1 MTNASSVTMN
11 PTAPIGIF
19 DSGLGGLSVL
29 RELRQQLPA
38 EDIVYYADNAY
49 SPYGTRTPEEIQAR
63 SEAIAAA
70 LIDRDAKVIV
80 VACNTASSV
89 AITHL
94 RDTYDLPFIGLE
106 PAVKPAVQITRS
118 GKVAVLAT
126 PRTVT
131 GERLRRLIHAYAR
144 EVEVY
149 TVPAPGLVELVETGT
164 LTGDQVQLAL
174 RPLLEPMLAQG
185 VDTVVLG
192 CTHYPFLRREI
203 EAFVGPSIAVIDSGA
218 AIARRT
224 REILLQH
231 GALRDHP
238 QRGELQ
244 LMTSGVP
251 DSVGTIATD
260 LIGEPVLPL
269 ALAI

>member
-1 MTNASSVTMN
+1 MD
-11 PTAPIGIF
+11 PLAPIGIF

-29 RELRQQLPA
+29 REVRQQLPA
-38 EDIVYYADNAY
+38 EDVIYYADNAY
-49 SPYGTRTPEEIQAR
+49 CPYGSRTAEEIQDR

-70 LIDRDAKVIV
+70 LLAQGAKAVV

-94 RDTYDLPFIGLE
+94 RARFDIPFIGLE
-106 PAVKPAVQITRS
+106 PAVKPAVQLTRS

-144 EVEVY
+144 EVEVV

-164 LTGDQVQLAL
+164 LSGEQVQHAL
-174 RPLLEPMLAQG
+174 RPLLEPLLTRG
-185 VDTVVLG
+185 VDTIVLG

-203 EAFVGPSIAVIDSGA
+203 EAFVGPTIAVIDSGA

-224 REILLQH
+224 REVLLQH
-231 GALRDHP
+231 GALHDRP
-238 QRGELQ
+238 QRGNLQ
-244 LMTSGVP
+244 LMTSGAP
-251 DSVGTIATD
+251 EAVGAIATS
-260 LIGEPVLPL
+260 LIGEPVLTL
-269 ALAI
+269 ALAV

>member
-1 MTNASSVTMN
+1 MKLS
-11 PTAPIGIF
+11 APIGIF

-29 RELRQQLPA
+29 REVRQQLPA
-38 EDIVYYADNAY
+38 EDVVYYADNAY
-49 SPYGTRTPEEIQAR
+49 CPYGSRTAEEIRTR
-63 SEAIAAA
+63 SGAITTA
-70 LIDRDAKVIV
+70 LLERDAKIVV

-89 AITHL
+89 AISHL
-94 RDTYDLPFIGLE
+94 RERFDVPFIGLE
-106 PAVKPAVQITRS
+106 PAVKPAVQLTRT

-164 LTGDQVQLAL
+164 LSGEQVQLAL
-174 RPLLEPMLAQG
+174 RPLLEPLLARG
-185 VDTVVLG
+185 VDTIVLG

-203 EAFVGPSIAVIDSGA
+203 ETFVGPTITVIDSGA

-224 REILLQH
+224 REVLLQH
-231 GALRDHP
+231 DALRDRLE
-238 QRGELQ
+238 RGNLE
-244 LMTSGVP
+244 LMTSGAP
-251 DSVGTIATD
+251 DAIGAIATN

-269 ALAI
+269 ALAV

>member
-1 MTNASSVTMN
+1 MN
-11 PTAPIGIF
+11 PSAPIGIF

-29 RELRQQLPA
+29 REVRQQLPA
-38 EDIVYYADNAY
+38 EDVVYYADNAY
-49 SPYGTRTPEEIQAR
+49 FPYGSRTAEEIQSR

-70 LIDRDAKVIV
+70 LLAQNAKIIV

-89 AITHL
+89 AISHL
-94 RDTYDLPFIGLE
+94 RERFDLPFIGLE
-106 PAVKPAVQITRS
+106 PAVKPAVQLTRS

-144 EVEVY
+144 EVEVF

-164 LTGDQVQLAL
+164 LSGDQVQLAL
-174 RPLLEPMLAQG
+174 RPLLEPLLARG

-203 EAFVGPSIAVIDSGA
+203 ETFVGPEIAVIDSGA

-224 REILLQH
+224 REVLLST
-231 GALRDHP
+231 AP
-238 QRGELQ
+238 C
-244 LMTSGVP
+244 
-251 DSVGTIATD
+251 ATARSAASFS
-260 LIGEPVLPL
+260 L
-269 ALAI
+269 

>member
-1 MTNASSVTMN
+1 MDPS
-11 PTAPIGIF
+11 APIGIF

-29 RELRQQLPA
+29 REVRQQLPA
-38 EDIVYYADNAY
+38 EDVVYYADNAY
-49 SPYGTRTPEEIQAR
+49 CPYGSRTAEEIQAR

-70 LIDRDAKVIV
+70 LLAEGAKAVV

-94 RDTYDLPFIGLE
+94 RARFDIPFIGLE
-106 PAVKPAVQITRS
+106 PAVKPAVQLTRS

-144 EVEVY
+144 EIDVV

-164 LTGDQVQLAL
+164 LSGEQVQLAL
-174 RPLLEPMLAQG
+174 RPLLEPLLARG
-185 VDTVVLG
+185 VDTIVLG

-203 EAFVGPSIAVIDSGA
+203 EAFVGPTIAVIDSGA

-224 REILLQH
+224 REVLLQH
-231 GALRDHP
+231 GALQDRP

-244 LMTSGVP
+244 LMTSGAP
-251 DSVGTIATD
+251 ETVGAIATS

-269 ALAI
+269 ALAV